1 MTMEVLVTNVDNSI
15 RNDQHQVQKASISER
30 QAGALVTLLET
41 FQPREALK
49 PYLLQLKAIV
59 KDLEIIDG
67 GGDMPD
73 DIVLTCPTSTS
84 TESGSKENEHEH
96 QNEEDDLD
104 GTFGDCIQLAS
115 QEPVDVV
122 DDSDANNDANNDYDY
137 NEESDRFGASVMRT
151 NKLKPSLSFASQAS
165 EDESVGSTTVL
176 RSESFYLDARSHHTA
191 GDITFNHMNVKTF
204 RMLPLSPTKRPR
216 NEYLSPNKPPTP
228 MKSNTTM
235 RSLSP
240 PSRSMSSP
248 LSQQSRNDNDNDN
261 DNDNGSQILSQ
272 SPSRC
277 DNRYRNTSRFLD
289 ENSLRME
296 AVKEVFDTSSILA
309 RILEFDGSLAA
320 YHKNYDLIEG
330 YKNPHR
336 RRRNQGRF
344 QRRSGTNQL
353 AFVNKNFHSMIIGP
367 EGLEEWKKQARV
379 ENDTWKRMARQI
391 MSSRTGNPCSPLAKI
406 FAIVIRNDAIEFEYL
421 LSKHVSSIQQGN
433 SSLNSND
440 TGSDIFGMALK
451 EYVKGGDD
459 NFETGRRG
467 GDVRSMGLPHGHPF
481 LKSLKCWQA
490 KEFYYT
496 TLLAEL
502 AYNAVICGAHD
513 VLRVL
518 SSRHNTLY
526 STAFGSTGGQNL
538 LGTIVAYACSQPC
551 CLEDISQ
558 GIRTLMAGQRFGQE
572 ELHASQRG
580 SHGNSLH
587 LAAAKGDRE
596 LVDALLDI
604 GCDPTTRCDERAL
617 VRNDNINININND
630 GDGESEDKMWYP
642 EDWARVRGHTRVVR
656 LLARRRKQLKLQR
669 RQQVVRT
676 SLSESTAGSTLQH
689 TADYDSITANDTV
702 TADYDS
708 SSSCSS
714 DYDSDYDSEDG
725 SETMFG
731 EGPTFEEKTTYD
743 EDEDSCSV
751 SEYDTEDES
760 LLYNTDSSYVAYVKK
775 EEEKAKK

>member
-1 MTMEVLVTNVDNSI
+1 MEVLVTNVDNSI
-15 RNDQHQVQKASISER
+15 RNDQSQSQEASISER
-30 QAGALVTLLET
+30 QAEALVTLLKT

-59 KDLEIIDG
+59 KDLEIFNG
-67 GGDMPD
+67 GGDCYMPD
-73 DIVLTCPTSTS
+73 DVVLTCPTSTS

-96 QNEEDDLD
+96 QKDNDDVD
-104 GTFGDCIQLAS
+104 GTFEDCIQPAS
-115 QEPVDVV
+115 QEPAVVV
-122 DDSDANNDANNDYDY
+122 DDSDANNDFNNDVTNDATNNHDH
-137 NEESDRFGASVMRT
+137 NEESDRFLASVMRINT
-151 NKLKPSLSFASQAS
+151 KLKHSLSFASQAS

-191 GDITFNHMNVKTF
+191 GDITFNQINVKTF
-204 RMLPLSPTKRPR
+204 RMPPLSPTKRPR
-216 NEYLSPNKPPTP
+216 NENLSPNKPPTP

-240 PSRSMSSP
+240 PSQSMSSP
-248 LSQQSRNDNDNDN
+248 PSQQSRI
-261 DNDNGSQILSQ
+261 DNGNESRTLSQ

-277 DNRYRNTSRFLD
+277 CSRYRNASRFLD
-289 ENSLRME
+289 ENTLRME

-336 RRRNQGRF
+336 RRRNQSRF

-353 AFVNKNFHSMIIGP
+353 AFVNKKFHSMIIGP

-379 ENDTWKRMARQI
+379 ENDARKRIARQI
-391 MSSRTGNPCSPLAKI
+391 MSSRTGSPCSPLAKI

-433 SSLNSND
+433 SSINCND
-440 TGSDIFGMALK
+440 TGSDIFGLALK

-467 GDVRSMGLPHGHPF
+467 GDVRSMGLMHGHPF

-518 SSRHNTLY
+518 SFRHNTIY
-526 STAFGSTGGQNL
+526 STAFGPTGGQNL
-538 LGTIVAYACSQPC
+538 LGMIVAYACSQPC

-558 GIRTLMAGQRFGQE
+558 GIRTLMAGQRFGRE

-617 VRNDNINININND
+617 VRNDNDTINNIN
-630 GDGESEDKMWYP
+630 GEREDTMWYP

-669 RQQVVRT
+669 RQQVHRT
-676 SLSESTAGSTLQH
+676 SLSESTAGSTQQH

-708 SSSCSS
+708 NSSYSS

-731 EGPTFEEKTTYD
+731 EGQTFEEKTTYD
-743 EDEDSCSV
+743 EDEDSSA

-760 LLYNTDSSYVAYVKK
+760 LLYKTDSYVAYVK

>member
-1 MTMEVLVTNVDNSI
+1 MTMAVLVTNVDNSI
-15 RNDQHQVQKASISER
+15 NKRQAEASISER
-30 QAGALVTLLET
+30 QAEALVTLLET

-49 PYLLQLKAIV
+49 PYLMQLKAIV
-59 KDLEIIDG
+59 KDLEID

-73 DIVLTCPTSTS
+73 DVVLTCPTSTS
-84 TESGSKENEHEH
+84 TEISSKENEN
-96 QNEEDDLD
+96 QKEDED
-104 GTFGDCIQLAS
+104 GTYEDCFQAVYE
-115 QEPVDVV
+115 EPVVV
-122 DDSDANNDANNDYDY
+122 ADDIDADNHVNNDANNDHDH
-137 NEESDRFGASVMRT
+137 NEESGRFGASVMRT
-151 NKLKPSLSFASQAS
+151 KLKPSLSFTSQAS
-165 EDESVGSTTVL
+165 EESVGSTTVL

-191 GDITFNHMNVKTF
+191 GDITFNNMNVKTF
-204 RMLPLSPTKRPR
+204 RMPPLSPTKRPR
-216 NEYLSPNKPPTP
+216 NKNLSPNKPPTP
-228 MKSNTTM
+228 MQSNATIK
-235 RSLSP
+235 SLSP
-240 PSRSMSSP
+240 PTRSISSP
-248 LSQQSRNDNDNDN
+248 SHQSRNE
-261 DNDNGSQILSQ
+261 SRTLSQ

-277 DNRYRNTSRFLD
+277 GNRYRDTSRFLD
-289 ENSLRME
+289 EKSLRME
-296 AVKEVFDTSSILA
+296 AVKEEVFDTSSILA

-336 RRRNQGRF
+336 RRRNQSRF

-353 AFVNKNFHSMIIGP
+353 AFVNKKFHSLIIGP
-367 EGLEEWKKQARV
+367 EGLDEWKKQARQ
-379 ENDTWKRMARQI
+379 EIDTWKRIARQI
-391 MSSRTGNPCSPLAKI
+391 MSNRTGSPSPLAKI

-433 SSLNSND
+433 SSINND

-467 GDVRSMGLPHGHPF
+467 GDIRSMGLPHGHPF

-518 SSRHNTLY
+518 SSRHNILY
-526 STAFGSTGGQNL
+526 STSFGPTGGQNL

-558 GIRTLMAGQRFGQE
+558 GIRTLMVGQRFGQE
-572 ELHASQRG
+572 ELHANQRG

-604 GCDPTTRCDERAL
+604 GYDPTTRCNEPAL
-617 VRNDNINININND
+617 VRNDNDNDNN
-630 GDGESEDKMWYP
+630 GASNDKMWYP

-656 LLARRRKQLKLQR
+656 LLARRRKQLKQQR
-669 RQQVVRT
+669 RQLVVRPT
-676 SLSESTAGSTLQH
+676 LSDSTAGSTQQH

-743 EDEDSCSV
+743 EDEDSSV

-760 LLYNTDSSYVAYVKK
+760 LLYNTDSYAAYKK
-775 EEEKAKK
+775 QEDKKQEEPKGKIGI